1 MTAKQGGF
9 MEDKDTPKGHRPI
22 IYVKIIVNYVLAA
35 LLVLALIFLVPR
47 LLGFMW
53 PFVVGWIIALIANPL
68 VHLLEKKVR
77 IVRKHGS
84 AIVIILVLAI
94 VISLLYLLFY
104 VLIKQG
110 ISFANNFPDMYDS
123 AASSIQETIE
133 SWRNKYEI
141 LPLKSREFI
150 DMIVGKGGELLNNF
164 AGEVT
169 SNGFTFSDAGNVVK
183 NVAEGLLMTVITI
196 LLSYF
201 LTAEHDNFVAVFR
214 EKMPIGI
221 KSTYTL
227 IKDSIISA
235 VGGYFKAQFKIMC
248 FVFIILAIGLLVMR
262 IDYAILFALI
272 IAFVD
277 FLPVFGAGAIMWP
290 WCIYEV
296 ITGDYVSAIVLFIL
310 YLVCQAVRQFL
321 QPKMVADSIG
331 LSPLST
337 LFFMFVG
344 YRLGGVLGMIIGI
357 PIGMIL
363 VSFNKAGLFD
373 NLIRGA
379 KIMIQDLNKWRK
391 F

>member
-1 MTAKQGGF
+1 
-9 MEDKDTPKGHRPI
+9 MEEKDSTKGKTVGEKFVL
-22 IYVKIIVNYVLAA
+22 YLKIMVNYVLAA
-35 LLVLALIFLVPR
+35 GIILLIIFVFPR

-53 PFVVGWIIALIANPL
+53 PFVVGWIIAMIANPL
-68 VHLLEKKVR
+68 VHFLEDKVK
-77 IVRKHGS
+77 IVRKHGT

-94 VISLLYLLFY
+94 VIGLLYLLFY

-110 ISFANNFPDMYDS
+110 MSFASNFPDMYTSVSD
-123 AASSIQETIE
+123 SIQETLD
-133 SWRNKYEI
+133 SLRSKYEI

-150 DMIVGKGGELLNNF
+150 DIAIGKGGEFLNNF
-164 AGEVT
+164 VGDIT
-169 SNGFTFSDAGNVVK
+169 SSGFTFSDAGNVVM

-201 LTAEHDNFVAVFR
+201 LTAEHDNFINIYR
-214 EKMPIGI
+214 KRMP
-221 KSTYTL
+221 KSIRNTYSVV
-227 IKDSIISA
+227 KDSIISA
-235 VGGYFKAQFKIMC
+235 LGGYFKAQFKIMC
-248 FVFIILAIGLLVMR
+248 FVFIILSAGLLVLR

-277 FLPVFGAGAIMWP
+277 FLPVLGAGAIMWP

-296 ITGDYVSAIVLFIL
+296 ITGRYVTAIVLFIL

-337 LFFMFVG
+337 LFFMFIG
-344 YRLGGVLGMIIGI
+344 YRFGGVLGMIVGI

-363 VSFNKAGLFD
+363 VSFYKAGLFY

-379 KIMIQDLNKWRK
+379 KIIIRDLNEWRK